1 MLNDKDKNQSMERH
15 LKIIL
20 VSMIIMSTHYQCR
33 NKAGF
38 DGQQIEFTPLNE
50 TSFVMDSI
58 PAGIVIDLIAYSG
71 GKKNTKDDIYYYQF
85 IGVNKSNHD
94 TIRILST
101 IISVP
106 DEKDPANKIY
116 SPTSQY
122 DPKKRILSTIYYPQD
137 SSHRIAIDLSGIT
150 AYVDNRDTNISR
162 MLSTLENPGKKNEFV
177 VINKS
182 IDIFQRNYKTVFG
195 VLHFEEIPW

>member
-1 MLNDKDKNQSMERH
+1 MNRRLR
-15 LKIIL
+15 I
-20 VSMIIMSTHYQCR
+20 VSVCFVIFSSFCQCR
-33 NKAGF
+33 SKPDFN
-38 DGQQIEFTPLNE
+38 GQKIVFTPLNE
-50 TSFVMDSI
+50 NSFVMDSL
-58 PAGIVIDLIAYSG
+58 PGGTLLDLIAYSG

-85 IGVNKSNHD
+85 IGVNKENGD

-122 DPKKRILSTIYYPQD
+122 DPKKRILSTVYYPQD
-137 SSHRIAIDLSGIT
+137 SSHRIAID
-150 AYVDNRDTNISR
+150 
-162 MLSTLENPGKKNEFV
+162 
-177 VINKS
+177 KS

-195 VLHFEEIPW
+195 VLHFDEIPW

>member
-1 MLNDKDKNQSMERH
+1 MRRQLRIVSVSFF
-15 LKIIL
+15 IL
-20 VSMIIMSTHYQCR
+20 SSFCQCKS
-33 NKAGF
+33 KADF
-38 DGQQIEFTPLNE
+38 DGQEVEFKPLNE

-58 PAGIVIDLIAYSG
+58 PGGTLLNLIAYSG
-71 GKKNTKDDIYYYQF
+71 GRKNTKDDIYYFQF
-85 IGVNKSNHD
+85 IGVNKQNDD

-106 DEKDPANKIY
+106 DEKNPANKIY

-122 DPKKRILSTIYYPQD
+122 NPEKRILSAIYYPQD
-137 SSHRIAIDLSGIT
+137 SSHRTAINLSGVT
-150 AYVDNRDTNISR
+150 AYVDNRDTNIAR
-162 MLSTLENPGKKNEFV
+162 ILSTLENAGKKNEFV

-195 VLHFEEIPW
+195 VLHFDEIPW

>member
-1 MLNDKDKNQSMERH
+1 MNRRLRIVSVSF
-15 LKIIL
+15 IIF
-20 VSMIIMSTHYQCR
+20 SSFSQCR
-33 NKAGF
+33 NKADF
-38 DGQQIEFTPLNE
+38 DGQKIEFTPLNE

-58 PAGIVIDLIAYSG
+58 RGGTLLDLIAYSG

-85 IGVNKSNHD
+85 IAVNKENGD
-94 TIRILST
+94 TIRVLST

-122 DPKKRILSTIYYPQD
+122 DPKKRILSTIYYSQD
-137 SSHRIAIDLSGIT
+137 SSHRIAIDMSGIT

-195 VLHFEEIPW
+195 VLHFDEIPW